1 MVIFGFLYHCLAK
14 LKLLHKNLGE
24 QFIII
29 GIQVFLSPLENDG
42 IRHVQPSQT
51 YKNINC
57 SQDARDNAQKKFLGM
72 NQSSNESVLFYSF
85 YRHLVRNLFLQFLGS
100 QSGRRGATHKS
111 RLLHINAVGSL
122 TKWNSWRYFLPC
134 CSLFLN
140 INHNYGQL
148 HKKLKI
154 LQQCFFK
161 VHRDLIF
168 CLYLTLQSRLHCSLL

>member
-1 MVIFGFLYHCLAK
+1 
-14 LKLLHKNLGE
+14 
-24 QFIII
+24 
-29 GIQVFLSPLENDG
+29 
-42 IRHVQPSQT
+42 
-51 YKNINC
+51 
-57 SQDARDNAQKKFLGM
+57 M
-72 NQSSNESVLFYSF
+72 NQSSSESVLFYSF

-122 TKWNSWRYFLPC
+122 TKWNSWSYFLPC

-161 VHRDLIF
+161 VHRVLFLSISDTACSQGCTVLCCNEMPIF
-168 CLYLTLQSRLHCSLL
+168 AKNLQEGAHLSFPTLFVLVDGIHASLLPGREGGEIL